1 MYKKLSIFTV
11 ALIFSVNVWAQNK
24 ISGLVTDSDQLPLA
38 GATISLKNGQV
49 LATTDSSGRFSVALN
64 RGDVIL
70 ISYTGRITRSITIGQ
85 ESNLTVS
92 LQTAAVNLDD
102 VVVVGY
108 GSTKKS
114 DLTGSVATIKPDELK
129 NAKIGTATS
138 ALQGLAAGVF
148 VTTGNLKPGGD
159 ASVVIRGSG
168 SLRAG
173 NSPLYVVDGI
183 PVEGGLQDLSPGDIQ
198 SIEVLKDASSAAI
211 YGSRGSNG
219 VILVTT
225 KQGTKGPGR
234 ITLSANGGI
243 QEMLNKRKL
252 MNAQQYYDLVN
263 KVIPDFS
270 WTTEELRL
278 LSRGEST
285 DWQDAVTQKGKYSNY
300 NLGVSGGS
308 DNVKHFLGADFYDHQ
323 GIIRNSSFRK
333 LTLRYNMDAQTK
345 SWLKSGIRFNI
356 IESSL
361 KNINEEGDSGYGT
374 MFSAISSQPTAPI
387 KIDNGEYFDAFP
399 NTRANPRAMVD
410 LLDKVTQKTRAV
422 GSVYFEVEPIKGLK
436 LRSDNGGELE
446 FFNVNNFEDGR
457 MGQHYP
463 DGGHATKFNGKKR
476 YMQTENTATYQ
487 FDINHIHK
495 FTAMAGFSASKYTY
509 ENTTADSKNLSAV
522 TGYHNLG
529 GAQNHGP
536 NASYASA
543 STLTSFYGRVNYNL
557 DDRYLVTVTVRQ
569 DGSSRFAPGH
579 QWGFFPSAAFAW
591 RISNE
596 EFMEKQEIFSDLKLR
611 ASIGRLG
618 NQNIGDYAYAA
629 TISQGGEWS
638 DYVFG
643 GNLATGSV
651 QNTIS
656 NPNLTWEKANQI
668 DLGLDFGILK
678 NRIAGTIDVYYKKTT
693 DLLWLVPLPT
703 ESGFDNSLTNIGQ
716 IDNKGIE
723 FSLTTININTKDFT
737 WRTTGNIS
745 YNDNKIA
752 ELYGGKQDV
761 NKSLFVG
768 RHINTYYLLKAD
780 GIWQADEAAKAGQ
793 YNAQPG
799 DRKVLDL
806 NNDGV
811 INGDDRTF
819 AGISVPK
826 YYGSFTN
833 TFRYKGVELIT
844 FFTYAGGHMINNSL
858 NRFLNS
864 FSTWGNMSLDY
875 YNGYWTPTRPS
886 NRYPAP
892 RVGSAYSNGDG
903 TDANLQ
909 KGDYLRLRNIELAY
923 HVPANSFLRK
933 ISSTGMRVYASVQN
947 AATWTR
953 FTGFDVES
961 SDNTNPYPNAR
972 SFIAGLSI
980 NF

>member
-1 MYKKLSIFTV
+1 
-11 ALIFSVNVWAQNK
+11 
-24 ISGLVTDSDQLPLA
+24 
-38 GATISLKNGQV
+38 
-49 LATTDSSGRFSVALN
+49 
-64 RGDVIL
+64 
-70 ISYTGRITRSITIGQ
+70 
-85 ESNLTVS
+85 
-92 LQTAAVNLDD
+92 
-102 VVVVGY
+102 
-108 GSTKKS
+108 
-114 DLTGSVATIKPDELK
+114 
-129 NAKIGTATS
+129 
-138 ALQGLAAGVF
+138 
-148 VTTGNLKPGGD
+148 
-159 ASVVIRGSG
+159 
-168 SLRAG
+168 
-173 NSPLYVVDGI
+173 
-183 PVEGGLQDLSPGDIQ
+183 LSPGDIQ

-596 EFMEKQEIFSDLKLR
+596 EFMEKQDIFSDLKLR